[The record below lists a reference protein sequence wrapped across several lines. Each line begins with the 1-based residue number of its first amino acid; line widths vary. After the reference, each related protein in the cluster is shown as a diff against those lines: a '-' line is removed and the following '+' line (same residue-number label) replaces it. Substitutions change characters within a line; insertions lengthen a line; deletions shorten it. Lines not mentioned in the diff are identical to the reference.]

1 MFICIGV
8 SVRILIIFVQN
19 FKNKSMNIAELK
31 MEMVEIISQTYDEP
45 TVNRLYAKIHEII
58 EAEQE
63 GWNDL
68 LPNEQKKLDAAIKE
82 TYDPSKL
89 VSHEDA
95 LKMIDQWLKK

>member
-1 MFICIGV
+1 
-8 SVRILIIFVQN
+8 
-19 FKNKSMNIAELK
+19 MNIAELK

-45 TVNRLYAKIHEII
+45 TVNRLYAKIHEVM
-58 EAEQE
+58 EEDDD

-68 LPNEQKKLDAAIKE
+68 SLKEQKLLDAAIEE

-95 LKMIDQWLKK
+95 LKMIDQWLIK